1 LLFFSNRIRETTR
14 SILRD
19 ETTSIFREV
28 LAAQKNDINTILRQ
42 SLTLPKPVMSRTTT
56 PLPTASVNISSPNVI
71 NTNSTSDVKQQ
82 HVLKLIRL
90 NQINQAFEFVLSASD
105 LNLVLYL
112 CENIRSTELFSIQP
126 CPLQTPV
133 ILSLIQQL
141 SADLNTHQ
149 ELKYRYLK
157 KYFYS
162 FLIISFSSYL
172 YEALICL
179 DLSHPSVRD
188 YLQTV
193 LIDLSKKLSTYIQ
206 TNPSTPMTKRFQL
219 LLMASQGLV
228 QKIVQQRATPSSL
241 K

>member
-1 LLFFSNRIRETTR
+1 MYSRTFVCETALGISRSYISIELVCRSLLNKIKMFLILLFAFFSNRIRETTR

-56 PLPTASVNISSPNVI
+56 PLPTAPVNISSPNVI
-71 NTNSTSDVKQQ
+71 NTISISDVKQQ

-112 CENIRSTELFSIQP
+112 CENVRSTELFSIQP

-141 SADLNTHQ
+141 AADLNTHQ

-162 FLIISFSSYL
+162 FVF
-172 YEALICL
+172 
-179 DLSHPSVRD
+179 D
-188 YLQTV
+188 Y
-193 LIDLSKKLSTYIQ
+193 
-206 TNPSTPMTKRFQL
+206 FFF
-219 LLMASQGLV
+219 
-228 QKIVQQRATPSSL
+228 
-241 K
+241 

>member
-1 LLFFSNRIRETTR
+1 MNRIRETTR
-14 SILRD
+14 SVLRD
-19 ETTSIFREV
+19 ETTSVFRELLTV
-28 LAAQKNDINTILRQ
+28 QKNEISTLLRQ
-42 SLTLPKPVMSRTTT
+42 SLTPAKPVMSRTTT
-56 PLPTASVNISSPNVI
+56 PLPTVASSAISSPNVI
-71 NTNSTSDVKQQ
+71 NTSSTLDARQQ
-82 HVLKLIRL
+82 HVLKLVRA

-112 CENIRSTELFSIQP
+112 CENVRPTELFSIQP

-133 ILSLIQQL
+133 LLSLIQQL
-141 SADLNTHQ
+141 AADLNTNQ
-149 ELKYRYLK
+149 ELKY
-157 KYFYS
+157 
-162 FLIISFSSYL
+162 SYL

-193 LIDLSKKLSTYIQ
+193 LIDLSKKLYTYIQ
-206 TNPSTPMTKRFQL
+206 TNPSTSMAKRYQL

-228 QKIVQQRATPSSL
+228 QKIVQQRATPSTL